1 MSAKINGFE
10 QMKCFF
16 DWIIQNQDKR
26 PSQSHISLYMFF
38 LNENNKR
45 GWVEWFKCPF
55 QSAMDGAAIG
65 SKGTYYKTLKDLQDW
80 KLIKYKEGK
89 NLLQPPLISL
99 IQLSK
104 SGHLSEQLTEQVS
117 EPLSEQL
124 DEQLSGNI
132 DKQETNNFKI
142 NIPPSAIHIKK
153 IIEDDLDIVSINLEK
168 WVTDY
173 KEEIDAIGTHW
184 INQFI
189 VEKCKRLKKLE
200 YQMDYDSMCRIEKKY
215 KKEFIEQE
223 LLAMQNWKELIKK
236 NTDVGLTL
244 QNWLN
249 RKGEVALNPDK
260 VLTNAEKQAL
270 AGYTDKLFG

>member
-1 MSAKINGFE
+1 MSLRINGFE

-16 DWIIQNQDKR
+16 DWVIQNQDKR

-38 LNENNKR
+38 LNENNRR
-45 GWVEWFKCPF
+45 GWVEWFKCPY
-55 QSAMDGAAIG
+55 QSAMDGAGIG
-65 SKGTYYKTLKDLQDW
+65 SKGTYYKTLKDLNEW
-80 KLIKYKEGK
+80 KLIDYKEGK

-117 EPLSEQL
+117 EPLTEQL

-132 DKQETNNFKI
+132 YKQETNNFKI
-142 NIPPSAIHIKK
+142 DIPPSAIHIKK
-153 IIEDDLDIVSINLEK
+153 VVEDNIDIVSANIEK

-173 KEEIDAIGTHW
+173 KDEIEAIGTHW

-189 VEKCKRLKKLE
+189 VEKCKRLRKLE
-200 YQMDYDSMCRIEKKY
+200 FQMDYEAMCRIEKKY
-215 KKEFIEQE
+215 KRQYIEQE
-223 LLAMQNWKELIKK
+223 LLSMQNWKELIKK

-249 RKGEVALNPDK
+249 RKGDVALNEEYSKYEALREYNKGYNDK
-260 VLTNAEKQAL
+260 M
-270 AGYTDKLFG
+270 FG